1 MKALMRKDL
10 VGNRYGK
17 LTVLK
22 VDEERTGNG
31 KVYWLC
37 KCDCGNITSVQST
50 SLTRRKGGT
59 KSCGCARNSSD
70 AVKKAKETRN
80 KYPKDITGLK
90 FGRLT
95 VLEKTNIKSN
105 QPSDNGAYLWK
116 CQCDC
121 GNKTICY
128 YSRYALITPNGVKS
142 CGCLYNESRY
152 KTGKK
157 YCEYDLDTY
166 DFGIGYCNNGTFFYF
181 DKEDYDKIKDYSWWY
196 DGRYVCAHS
205 LENDKYTTKI
215 IRLHRVVLD
224 IEDREDINVDHK
236 NLIRYDCR
244 KRNLRK
250 ATDSENS
257 WNKDYSYIRTES
269 GVTGVRKN
277 GNKWVAYI
285 SVKNKNINLGT
296 FTKIEDAINSRKLAE
311 EKYFGEFRFD
321 MSNKDVINEDNLKN
335 HLIYKK
341 CG

>member
-1 MKALMRKDL
+1 M
-10 VGNRYGK
+10 
-17 LTVLK
+17 
-22 VDEERTGNG
+22 
-31 KVYWLC
+31 
-37 KCDCGNITSVQST
+37 
-50 SLTRRKGGT
+50 
-59 KSCGCARNSSD
+59 
-70 AVKKAKETRN
+70 
-80 KYPKDITGLK
+80 
-90 FGRLT
+90 
-95 VLEKTNIKSN
+95 
-105 QPSDNGAYLWK
+105 
-116 CQCDC
+116 
-121 GNKTICY
+121 
-128 YSRYALITPNGVKS
+128 
-142 CGCLYNESRY
+142 
-152 KTGKK
+152 
-157 YCEYDLDTY
+157 
-166 DFGIGYCNNGTFFYF
+166 
-181 DKEDYDKIKDYSWWY
+181 
-196 DGRYVCAHS
+196 
-205 LENDKYTTKI
+205 
-215 IRLHRVVLD
+215 HRVVLD

-244 KRNLRK
+244 KCNLRK

>member
-1 MKALMRKDL
+1 M
-10 VGNRYGK
+10 
-17 LTVLK
+17 
-22 VDEERTGNG
+22 
-31 KVYWLC
+31 
-37 KCDCGNITSVQST
+37 
-50 SLTRRKGGT
+50 
-59 KSCGCARNSSD
+59 
-70 AVKKAKETRN
+70 KKAKETRN

-244 KRNLRK
+244 KCNLRK